1 MRALI
6 HWHTTHCNSQ
16 TTPNTL
22 QLYIYCTAQIPCI
35 AHTTHT
41 HCHTLST
48 HVPCVAAYQRCA
60 PLRRL
65 FFGAF
70 PPLLSPYGLAAT
82 RYAEHDKG
90 DRGEVHDRAPVEEE
104 VEGGTD
110 FQRGHVG
117 GAVRDVPPVVHLDL
131 KGCVVGCEC
140 AWDLSGRAEWGRVEW

>member
-1 MRALI
+1 MRSSSSSL
-6 HWHTTHCNSQ
+6 
-16 TTPNTL
+16 
-22 QLYIYCTAQIPCI
+22 
-35 AHTTHT
+35 
-41 HCHTLST
+41 
-48 HVPCVAAYQRCA
+48 
-60 PLRRL
+60 LRRV
-65 FFGAF
+65 A